1 MVNFLFGYLV
11 DDHNSMS
18 DVDSLWRP
26 SIEDIQPESSSSD
39 GESEEESELD
49 LLLSK
54 LWRGILPTP
63 TELKSLI
70 EQATVCFKKEPN
82 ILRIPPPISVVGDI
96 HGQFYDLVEV
106 FRIAGFPPYSRFL
119 FLGDYVDRGQHSVQ
133 VISLL
138 LCLKVK
144 FQEHFFLIR
153 GNHESMNTT
162 SYYGFRQ
169 ELLRKYRSEIVYSLF
184 AELFD
189 SMPIAAV
196 IGDSVFCVHGGL
208 AEGAM
213 TLDEI
218 SKINRFAEIPAS
230 GPLCDL
236 LWADPMQGDGDFGPS
251 KRRAGRTWGSR
262 ITKRF
267 LERNKLSMIVRAH
280 EVVQNGYEYSHE
292 RKVLTV
298 FSAPNYGSFMTNKGA
313 ILIIDEN
320 MGHTTVA
327 FQQAPPQET
336 VTSALSHF
344 VY

>member
-1 MVNFLFGYLV
+1 
-11 DDHNSMS
+11 MS
-18 DVDSLWRP
+18 WRDEVDSLWHP
-26 SIEDIQPESSSSD
+26 SIGDIQPESSDS
-39 GESEEESELD
+39 ESEEESELD

-70 EQATVCFKKEPN
+70 EKATVCFKKEPN
-82 ILRIPPPISVVGDI
+82 ILRLDPPLSIVGDI

-106 FRIAGFPPYSRFL
+106 FRIAGFPPFSRFL

-138 LCLKVK
+138 LGLKVK
-144 FQEHFFLIR
+144 YPDQVFLMR

-162 SYYGFRQ
+162 SHYGFRQ

-184 AELFD
+184 SELFD
-189 SMPIAAV
+189 SIPIAAV
-196 IGDSVFCVHGGL
+196 VGGSVFCVHGGL

-213 TLDEI
+213 TLDAIE
-218 SKINRFAEIPAS
+218 KINRFVEIPVS

-236 LWADPMQGDGDFGPS
+236 LWADPMPEDGEFGPS
-251 KRRAGRTWGSR
+251 RRRAGKRWGAKV
-262 ITKRF
+262 TKRF
-267 LERNKLSMIVRAH
+267 LATNKLSMVVRAH
-280 EVVQNGYEYSHE
+280 EVVKEGYEFSHD
-292 RKVLTV
+292 RKVLTI
-298 FSAPNYGSFMTNKGA
+298 FSAPNYGGYVKNKGA

-320 MGHTTVA
+320 MGQITVA
-327 FQQAPPQET
+327 FQEAPPQET
-336 VTSALSHF
+336 ITSALSHF